1 MDVQMELSRIL
12 IRELTDGQIIE
23 LREVGGSRSFPIV
36 IGLSEAMAIERRLRG
51 EEPLRPMSH
60 DLMSSLISTLGGRL
74 DRVVIHELSEGTFY
88 AVLCIETSDDGE
100 RLIDARPSDAI
111 ALAVADGLSVY
122 VSESVL
128 DAVQHQDDDTGPDAD
143 FDQPGDFDPGGD
155 LS

>member
-1 MDVQMELSRIL
+1 MELSRIL

-23 LREVGGSRSFPIV
+23 LREVGGPRSFPIV

-51 EEPLRPMSH
+51 EESPRPMSH
-60 DLMSSLISTLGGRL
+60 DLMASLISTLGGRL

-88 AVLCIETSDDGE
+88 AVLCIETADGE

-111 ALAVADGLSVY
+111 ALAAADGISVY
-122 VSESVL
+122 VSETVL
-128 DAVQHQDDDTGPDAD
+128 DAVQYQDDDTGPDAD
-143 FDQPGDFDPGGD
+143 FDQPGDFELGGD

>member
-1 MDVQMELSRIL
+1 MELSRIL

-111 ALAVADGLSVY
+111 ALAVADQ
-122 VSESVL
+122 VSEST
-128 DAVQHQDDDTGPDAD
+128 DDKKSVRRFTVGSRRWQSRAAMASRPSRS
-143 FDQPGDFDPGGD
+143 QC
-155 LS
+155 SEC

>member
-1 MDVQMELSRIL
+1 MELSRIL

-23 LREVGGSRSFPIV
+23 LQEVGGSRSFPIV

-51 EEPLRPMSH
+51 EDPPRPMSH
-60 DLMSSLISTLGGRL
+60 DLMASLIGTLGGRL

-88 AVLCIETSDDGE
+88 AVLCIDTADGE

-111 ALAVADGLSVY
+111 ALAVADEISVY

-143 FDQPGDFDPGGD
+143 FDQPGDFDLGGD